1 MNTREMRIDLLKMGL
16 AAKSAGAHLGGSL
29 SLVEVMAALYGGVM
43 RFDPANPQAENRDR
57 LIFSK
62 GHGVMAQYVALKQ
75 VGVLTEEELLTYKTT
90 GSVVSAHPS
99 IHQARL
105 GIDFASGSLGQGLS
119 QGVGVALALRR
130 KQNELVRVFVIL
142 GDGECDEGSVWEA
155 AAAAAHYRLNNLI
168 AIIDQNQLQYDG
180 PTAQVLDLSDMTAKW
195 RAFGWEVISVDGHDV
210 EAVGIQKLKEWQI
223 VNVVDDP
230 RAERAA
236 EDRENQRRGHRAH
249 DILSDM
255 HAAHEKR
262 LPVVLRIG
270 RMELRHGRRDVHRDV
285 EHRAEA
291 RKEDARKKQ
300 SADVDVRILRDE
312 EQRFDVRDIVAR
324 KMRGLPEEL
333 G

>member
-210 EAVGIQKLKEWQI
+210 EAVAAACDKCGDRPLAIIAQTIKGKGVSFMENVPAWHHGMVTQKIYDQAM
-223 VNVVDDP
+223 
-230 RAERAA
+230 AE
-236 EDRENQRRGHRAH
+236 
-249 DILSDM
+249 L
-255 HAAHEKR
+255 
-262 LPVVLRIG
+262 
-270 RMELRHGRRDVHRDV
+270 
-285 EHRAEA
+285 EA
-291 RKEDARKKQ
+291 
-300 SADVDVRILRDE
+300 
-312 EQRFDVRDIVAR
+312 
-324 KMRGLPEEL
+324 
-333 G
+333 